1 MKVRVLAVIGIFF
14 IGAAAGFLISRSFAT
29 PQQIQANGDSTA
41 YQVRQGGY
49 KLINPLL
56 ECEIG
61 EKTLTKEYISF
72 KYKVERE
79 IAKLKAQGTVAG
91 IAVYFRDLNNG
102 LGFGV
107 NQTLEFSPA
116 SLLKIPV
123 MMAYFKAQEADP
135 KLFSQK
141 YEYTGLRDLD
151 EMENIKP
158 SQSMEAGKEYSV
170 EDLLYRM
177 IVFSD
182 NNAMALLVEN
192 LPLSIQD
199 RVYKDLGITIPGV
212 RGTEDYMTVADN
224 ASFLRILYNASY
236 LSKNDSEKALSLL
249 TKVDFAEG
257 IRAGVPKTAI
267 VANKFG
273 ERVYNGQYQL
283 HDCGIVYLKN
293 HPYLLCM
300 MSRGND
306 LKKLASSLTTIS
318 GIVYTEARRQ
328 TNNR

>member
-1 MKVRVLAVIGIFF
+1 MKIPAVIGIFF
-14 IGAAAGFLISRSFAT
+14 LGAVAGFFISRSYIT
-29 PQQIQANGDSTA
+29 PRQIESDGDSNA

-56 ECEIG
+56 ECEVG

-72 KYKVERE
+72 RYKVERE
-79 IAKLKAQGTVAG
+79 IDKLKESGEVAD

-102 LGFGV
+102 LGFGID
-107 NQTLEFSPA
+107 QTLEFSPA

-135 KLFSQK
+135 TLFSKK
-141 YEYTGLRDLD
+141 YSYTGLRNLD
-151 EMENIKP
+151 AMETIKP
-158 SQSMEAGKEYSV
+158 SQPMEAGKEYSV

-177 IVFSD
+177 IAFSD
-182 NNAMALLVEN
+182 NNAMSLLVEN

-199 RVYKDLGITIPGV
+199 KVYKDLGITIPGV

-224 ASFLRILYNASY
+224 ASFFRILYNASY
-236 LSKNDSEKALSLL
+236 LNKDDSEKALSLL
-249 TKVDFAEG
+249 TKVDFAQG
-257 IRAGVPKTAI
+257 IRAGVPKAVT

-273 ERVYNGQYQL
+273 ERSYNGQQQL
-283 HDCGIVYLKN
+283 HDCGIVYLKD

-300 MSRGND
+300 MTRGNNF
-306 LKKLASSLTTIS
+306 KKLASSLTDIS
-318 GIVYTEARRQ
+318 RLVYTEARRQ
-328 TNNR
+328 TQ

>member
-1 MKVRVLAVIGIFF
+1 MKLLPAIAIFLF
-14 IGAAAGFLISRSFAT
+14 GGVAGFFISRSYFIPSQT
-29 PQQIQANGDSTA
+29 TQLNSGRSNA

-49 KLINPLL
+49 QLINPLL

-72 KYKVERE
+72 RYKVERE
-79 IAKLKAQGTVAG
+79 ITKLKASGAVSD

-123 MMAYFKAQEADP
+123 MMAYFKAQETDP
-135 KLFSQK
+135 MLFSKK
-141 YEYTGLRDLD
+141 YKYTGLRDLD
-151 EMENIKP
+151 AMESIKP
-158 SQSMEAGKEYSV
+158 SQPMVAAKEYTV
-170 EDLLYRM
+170 EDLIYRM

-182 NNAMALLVEN
+182 NNAMVLLVEN
-192 LPLSIQD
+192 LPLPIQD
-199 RVYKDLGITIPGV
+199 KVYKDLGITIPGV

-236 LSKNDSEKALSLL
+236 LNKDDSEKALSIL

-257 IRAGVPKTAI
+257 IRAGVPKAVT

-273 ERVYNGQYQL
+273 ERSYNGQQQL
-283 HDCGIVYLKN
+283 HDCGIVYLKD
-293 HPYLLCM
+293 HPYLLCVM
-300 MSRGND
+300 TRGSGFSN
-306 LKKLASSLTTIS
+306 LASSLTSIS
-318 GIVYTEARRQ
+318 RLVYTEARRQ
-328 TNNR
+328 TR